1 MHDATLAGSNAQGFV
16 LGATVLSDDGAQHVR
31 GQLRCLKLPS
41 LVEGAQVPFGLL
53 SLATNASPNASEEK
67 GC

>member
-41 LVEGAQVPFGLL
+41 LVEGA
-53 SLATNASPNASEEK
+53 
-67 GC
+67 